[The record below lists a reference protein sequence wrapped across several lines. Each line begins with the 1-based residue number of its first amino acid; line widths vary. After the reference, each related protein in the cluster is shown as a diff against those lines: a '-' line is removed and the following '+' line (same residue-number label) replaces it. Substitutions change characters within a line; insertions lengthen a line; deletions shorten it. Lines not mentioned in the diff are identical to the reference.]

1 MSSATSGT
9 MGQRSKVVALTL
21 SVCVCVSST
30 SFMSDFDIML
40 AKKKAMSSKK
50 RRHRDGGT
58 FISDADDVVSAMI
71 TKMTEA
77 AEVGT
82 LPPPAPLPP
91 EHCTLPPHSEA
102 DCLPRPLHRRTGR

>member
-1 MSSATSGT
+1 
-9 MGQRSKVVALTL
+9 
-21 SVCVCVSST
+21 
-30 SFMSDFDIML
+30 MSDFDIML
-40 AKKKAMSSKK
+40 AKRKAMNSKK

-82 LPPPAPLPP
+82 PLLPFAP
-91 EHCTLPPHSEA
+91 T
-102 DCLPRPLHRRTGR
+102 PLRS

>member
-1 MSSATSGT
+1 MYA
-9 MGQRSKVVALTL
+9 
-21 SVCVCVSST
+21 CST

-40 AKKKAMSSKK
+40 AKRKAMNSKK

-77 AEVGT
+77 AEVRT
-82 LPPPAPLPP
+82 FLYPSCPS
-91 EHCTLPPHSEA
+91 HSEA
-102 DCLPRPLHRRTGR
+102 DCLTLLTLLHRRTAR

>member
-1 MSSATSGT
+1 MSSSTSSIGE
-9 MGQRSKVVALTL
+9 RRKVVALTL
-21 SVCVCVSST
+21 YVCVCVSST

-40 AKKKAMSSKK
+40 AKKKAMNSKK

-82 LPPPAPLPP
+82 LSSPL
-91 EHCTLPPHSEA
+91 
-102 DCLPRPLHRRTGR
+102 